1 MTATVDTP
9 PVSKPKA
16 PLFGKKEKRAIL
28 DPLWDSNPI
37 ALQILGI
44 CSALAVTT
52 KLAPTLVMCA
62 AVIFVVAMSNTVIS
76 LMRNLI
82 PNSIRIVV
90 QLVVISSI
98 VTVVSLVLNAFVYDV
113 AKQISVFIALI
124 VTNCIVMG
132 RAEAYAMANPPWPSF
147 LDGVGN
153 AVGYSWILLAVAT
166 CRELGST
173 GKLLGQTV
181 IPAGW
186 YSGSVFEDGFINN
199 GLFVLAPG
207 AFLLLGLI
215 VWAQRAISGHTEAN

>member
-76 LMRNLI
+76 LLRNLI

-153 AVGYSWILLAVAT
+153 AVGYSWILLAVAA

-173 GKLLGQTV
+173 GKLLGQQV

-215 VWAQRAISGHTEAN
+215 VWAQRAISGHSEAN